1 MQKFKLSGV
10 VQGLIITILGFIAD
24 TTLLIMLLY
33 FYNTEKFAFV
43 LLFTVI
49 DIIILITINQLIK
62 EYKNEKKNIN

>member
-1 MQKFKLSGV
+1 MKKIKISGV

-24 TTLLIMLLY
+24 TTLLIMMLY
-33 FYNTEKFAFV
+33 FYNAEKFAFV